1 MCRGSY
7 NNPSNW
13 YRGPSEAEAGA
24 GQQAGPGQQ
33 AGSVVGPGTRAQS
46 ATGVG
51 QKAGEDGPRGW
62 RAKALQDSPTEKRVG
77 QTPRVEA
84 RQEARMGSAKD
95 RRAVR
100 GSTAW

>member
-13 YRGPSEAEAGA
+13 YRGTSDTEAGP
-24 GQQAGPGQQ
+24 GQQAGPGQDT
-33 AGSVVGPGTRAQS
+33 GSMGGSGPRTQS
-46 ATGVG
+46 ATGTRQRAVH
-51 QKAGEDGPRGW
+51 DGPRGW
-62 RAKALQDSPTEKRVG
+62 RAPQDSPREERVG

-84 RQEARMGSAKD
+84 RQEARMGSATD
-95 RRAVR
+95 RRAIR